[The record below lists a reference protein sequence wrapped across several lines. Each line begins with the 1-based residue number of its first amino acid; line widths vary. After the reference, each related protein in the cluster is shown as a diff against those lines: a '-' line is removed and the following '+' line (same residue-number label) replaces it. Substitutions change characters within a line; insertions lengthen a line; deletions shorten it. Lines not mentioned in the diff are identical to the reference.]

1 MQSFWKTIMRQN
13 LLWALFTLIFY
24 PDHSTLHAI
33 PYFFFL
39 FGVICGPKWG
49 SFAFRDHLRSNM
61 EIICSPGINCGT
73 VWGSFAVLRSFAV
86 LGSFQPRPQG
96 LCAWSP
102 WERGWDYLR
111 TRTVLLINFL
121 PRGFTIMTRNFPPL
135 LNTHFVKSQGK
146 WYHVV
151 LTSTVT
157 NVTNGIRL
165 TQSHEKRDQSI
176 EH

>member
-33 PYFFFL
+33 PYFFF
-39 FGVICGPKWG
+39 VSG
-49 SFAFRDHLRSNM
+49 SFAVQNGDHLRSG
-61 EIICSPGINCGT
+61 IICGT
-73 VWGSFAVLRSFAV
+73 VWGSFAVLRSFAA

-102 WERGWDYLR
+102 WERGWDHLR

-121 PRGFTIMTRNFPPL
+121 PRGFTIMRRNFPPL

-146 WYHVV
+146 WYHVL

-165 TQSHEKRDQSI
+165 TQSHEKCDQSI
-176 EH
+176 EQ